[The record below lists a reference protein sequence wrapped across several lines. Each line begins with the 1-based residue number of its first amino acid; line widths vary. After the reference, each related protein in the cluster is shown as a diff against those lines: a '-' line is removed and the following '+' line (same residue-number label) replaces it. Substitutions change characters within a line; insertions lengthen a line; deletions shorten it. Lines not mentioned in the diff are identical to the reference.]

1 LTLSRWI
8 LIIAASFDRSKPV
21 PPVGLRK
28 KTLVQGSRI
37 VGTGSFL
44 PDRCISN
51 SDISAGLHLEPSGV
65 HRRTGIQTRYW
76 ARDGQASSDLAEQAA
91 RRALE
96 AAGVSADSID
106 GILVSTTSPDM
117 VFPSTACHL
126 QRRLGLKGP
135 AAFDLGASCSG
146 FLYGLSMADVL
157 IRAGR
162 FRRCLVVGAE
172 IKSRSLDVTDAA
184 TAVLFGDGAGA
195 AVVTA
200 EPDARPL
207 VVGGHGILGIRLF
220 ADGSRQNLLQVAAG
234 GSRQPTTPQT
244 LQDGLHAIR
253 MQGGALFRVAVKR
266 LAGAVNDILKEFG
279 LSMGDVGQA
288 IFHQANGRLL
298 ASLAER
304 LGLPE
309 AKLFSV
315 IEAYGNTS
323 SASLPIALD
332 CAVRAGRI
340 RSGDV
345 VLLGAFGGGLTWAT
359 GLMRW

>member
-1 LTLSRWI
+1 M
-8 LIIAASFDRSKPV
+8 KPV

-28 KTLVQGSRI
+28 KTFVQGSRI
-37 VGTGSFL
+37 IGTGSFL
-44 PDRCISN
+44 PDRCVSN
-51 SDISAGLHLEPSGV
+51 SDISERVHLDPLGV
-65 HRRTGIQTRYW
+65 HRRTGIQARYW

-91 RRALE
+91 RRALD
-96 AAGVSADSID
+96 AAGVPPASID
-106 GILVSTTSPDM
+106 AILVSTTSPDM

-126 QRRLGLKGP
+126 QRLLGLKGP
-135 AAFDLGASCSG
+135 AAFDLAASCSG

-157 IRAGR
+157 IRAGQ

-172 IKSRSLDVTDAA
+172 IKSRSLDMTDAA

-200 EPDARPL
+200 EADVDPRAA
-207 VVGGHGILGIRLF
+207 GGHGILGIRLF
-220 ADGSRQNLLQVAAG
+220 ADGSRQSLLQLEAG
-234 GSRQPTTPQT
+234 GSRRPTTPQT
-244 LQDGLHAIR
+244 LHDGLHAIR
-253 MQGGALFRVAVKR
+253 MQGGPLFRVAVKR

-279 LSMGDVGQA
+279 LGMSDVGQA

-298 ASLAER
+298 ASVAER

-309 AKLFSV
+309 SKLFSV
-315 IEAYGNTS
+315 IEEYGNTS

-340 RSGDV
+340 RRGDV
-345 VLLGAFGGGLTWAT
+345 VLLGAFGGGLTWAA
-359 GLMRW
+359 GLIRW